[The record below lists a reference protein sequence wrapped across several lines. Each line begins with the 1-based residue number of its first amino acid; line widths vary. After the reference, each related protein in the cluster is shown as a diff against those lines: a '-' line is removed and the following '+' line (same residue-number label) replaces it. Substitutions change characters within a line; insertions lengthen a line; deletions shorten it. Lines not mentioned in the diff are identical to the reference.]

1 MKALSTDTKV
11 KVHLTEIGQK
21 LWLKKQKDS
30 CKSFF
35 AIDSAGYTE
44 MKFIDLLTMFEDFKY
59 LGTINQPFTGQIIVI
74 DWFHVKVHILLEYE
88 PKHQQRRFIKNSSCW
103 CFILELT
110 TGIAEPRR
118 ENCALGN
125 FLFLLFNSRF

>member
-21 LWLKKQKDS
+21 LWLEKQTNS

-74 DWFHVKVHILLEYE
+74 D
-88 PKHQQRRFIKNSSCW
+88 
-103 CFILELT
+103 
-110 TGIAEPRR
+110 
-118 ENCALGN
+118 
-125 FLFLLFNSRF
+125 